1 MIVQLLLVQRSILY
15 NGNKLYGAVP
25 KVMTATLNVVVSTSS
40 TTTVCCL
47 LCLNGQGSTCTP
59 ALCCLLCLNGQGIV
73 RAAKPLFVAVVALC
87 GTAVTNNG
95 AIAEP

>member
-1 MIVQLLLVQRSILY
+1 MGYEYPII
-15 NGNKLYGAVP
+15 
-25 KVMTATLNVVVSTSS
+25 
-40 TTTVCCL
+40 
-47 LCLNGQGSTCTP
+47 
-59 ALCCLLCLNGQGIV
+59 LCCLLCCLLCFNGQGIV